1 MNLRRLSNAISP
13 KKSSRT
19 LKNSTLSRLRTSTDQ
34 DLTPLAKAAPLSCDM
49 KDIQSQPDHRRINIR
64 KVGVKNISYPIT
76 VLDKSQKFQ
85 KTVATVNMYVNLPHH
100 FKGTH
105 MSRFIE
111 ILNRFRGDISPKN
124 FHLILEEMKNR
135 LQAEAAHVEIE
146 FPYFLKKTATHPN
159 AVGLWK
165 YQCKMHGSL
174 QDVDDLILEIEVP
187 ISPPFPT
194 QTANGM
200 PRSLGHWGIAD
211 ICLRFKQ
218 FFWIEDLIQLV
229 EEVTAH
235 NLSWSKSDS
244 MPSDYNLSVEQIA
257 KALGKKLAEQPDIS
271 WFSLQVE
278 NLSEGYSTFATLEW
292 PESVKN

>member
-1 MNLRRLSNAISP
+1 
-13 KKSSRT
+13 
-19 LKNSTLSRLRTSTDQ
+19 
-34 DLTPLAKAAPLSCDM
+34 M

-76 VLDKSQKFQ
+76 VLDKSQKIQ
-85 KTVATVNMYVNLPHH
+85 ETVATVNMYVNLPHH

-111 ILNRFRGDISPKN
+111 ILNRFRGDISPKS

-146 FPYFLKKTATHPN
+146 FPYFLKKTENHTN
-159 AVGLWK
+159 TVGLWK

-174 QDVDDLILEIEVP
+174 QDSDDLILAVEVP
-187 ISPPFPT
+187 ISPPAPVQAT
-194 QTANGM
+194 NGM

-211 ICLRFKQ
+211 IRLRFRH
-218 FFWIEDLIQLV
+218 FIWIEHLIQMV
-229 EEVTAH
+229 EEVTSH
-235 NLSWSKSDS
+235 NLSWSKSATPAHS
-244 MPSDYNLSVEQIA
+244 LSVEQIA
-257 KALGKKLAEQPDIS
+257 KTLGKKLADQPDIS

-278 NLSEGYSTFATLEW
+278 NLSEGYSTFARLEW
-292 PESVKN
+292 PENAGENH